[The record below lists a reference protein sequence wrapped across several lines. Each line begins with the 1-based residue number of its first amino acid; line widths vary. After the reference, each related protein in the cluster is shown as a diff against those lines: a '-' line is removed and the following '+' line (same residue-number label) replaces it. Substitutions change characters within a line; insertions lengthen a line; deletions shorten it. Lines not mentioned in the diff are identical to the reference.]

1 MPRTDEPVVFNH
13 LIDTLSDQHSGVS
26 PSRPLSNPRGR
37 VLRCSPGQ
45 AASGCTHCGG
55 FRWSPPRCGIRK
67 GLLGRELP
75 LRPLTRGSRWINELA
90 GHNNIPPMA
99 VPDYQSTMLPLL
111 EYVSDGKPHP
121 NRDVV
126 EALATTFK
134 LTEEEKN
141 EMLPSG
147 VQQTFYNRVMWARFH
162 LVKAGMLISPSRG
175 TMQIT
180 ERGLQELK
188 TKPSKI
194 NIAYLKKF
202 NEFND
207 FLSSIAKRN
216 PSGSN
221 ESPEESSQTPEEILD
236 SSYIQIRAALSQEL
250 LSKVQSLTWMDFERL
265 VVQLLVRMGY
275 GGSVKDAGRALAKSG
290 DEGIDGTIKED
301 KLGLDVIYIQAKKWQ
316 TGNTVGRP
324 EIQKFVG
331 ALAGQGAKKGIFI
344 TTSGFSSE
352 ARSYQPRN
360 ETKIVLIDGEELT
373 QLMIDH
379 DLGVTPQRTYTVKR
393 IDSDFFGEE

>member
-1 MPRTDEPVVFNH
+1 
-13 LIDTLSDQHSGVS
+13 
-26 PSRPLSNPRGR
+26 
-37 VLRCSPGQ
+37 
-45 AASGCTHCGG
+45 
-55 FRWSPPRCGIRK
+55 
-67 GLLGRELP
+67 
-75 LRPLTRGSRWINELA
+75 
-90 GHNNIPPMA
+90 MA